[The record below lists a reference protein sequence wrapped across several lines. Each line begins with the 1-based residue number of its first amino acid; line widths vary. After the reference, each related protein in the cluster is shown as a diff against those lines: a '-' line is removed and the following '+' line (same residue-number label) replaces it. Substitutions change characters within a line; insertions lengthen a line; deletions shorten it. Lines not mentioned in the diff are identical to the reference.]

1 MQSDRKSNES
11 QMSAPWFWSS
21 DMDVFQKFGELR
33 GIFNHMV
40 EFHKFFCHADI
51 LVVLEVHILI
61 SVFLSEALHS
71 GEGLGL
77 DRIGGLDAL
86 LWECVV
92 AGICL
97 GKGFESW
104 HVFFVK

>member
-11 QMSAPWFWSS
+11 HMRASWFRSS
-21 DMDVFQKFGELR
+21 DMDVFQKFGELSR
-33 GIFNHMV
+33 IFNDMV
-40 EFHKFFCHADI
+40 EFHKFFCHAGL

-77 DRIGGLDAL
+77 DRSGWLDAL
-86 LWECVV
+86 L
-92 AGICL
+92 
-97 GKGFESW
+97 
-104 HVFFVK
+104 